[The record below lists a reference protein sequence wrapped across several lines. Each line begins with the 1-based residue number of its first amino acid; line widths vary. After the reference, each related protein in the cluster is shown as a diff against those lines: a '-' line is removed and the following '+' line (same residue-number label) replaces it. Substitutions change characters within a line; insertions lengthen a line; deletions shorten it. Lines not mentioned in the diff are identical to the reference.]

1 MQYIVLTSRW
11 LDFYLSKPVRLTT
24 SFKCFYEK
32 LLNKH
37 NPIIEL
43 VIKMFCYDI
52 QILKPF

>member
-1 MQYIVLTSRW
+1 MQYIANKSLPR
-11 LDFYLSKPVRLTT
+11 FHLSKPVRLSR

-32 LLNKH
+32 LSNKL

-52 QILKPF
+52 QILKQF